1 MKSSFEFAQGLDT
14 LFDGIMIHIKE
25 NSERNMDM
33 KEKTD
38 PPRHHLIS
46 GTLRDEIYNQ
56 LNSEKI
62 DYCKLAFEDQTLYFH
77 VKERQI
83 TVSFKDQNTGRES
96 LKPCMQFM
104 VPEGYFTEDH
114 DVYIFFS
121 SDSGPKLPNQHVIHN
136 VRFYDIKHL
145 HDSED

>member
-1 MKSSFEFAQGLDT
+1 MV
-14 LFDGIMIHIKE
+14 HIKE

-56 LNSEKI
+56 LNSDKI
-62 DYCKLAFEDQTLYFH
+62 DYCKMAFEDQTLYFH

-83 TVSFKDQNTGRES
+83 TVSFKDKNTGRES
-96 LKPCMQFM
+96 LKPCM
-104 VPEGYFTEDH
+104 
-114 DVYIFFS
+114 
-121 SDSGPKLPNQHVIHN
+121 
-136 VRFYDIKHL
+136 
-145 HDSED
+145 